1 MTFAA
6 GNWGKVIV
14 IGIGMLSGINPTGP
28 SSYESDICP
37 TSAPEL
43 LLPNTQ
49 APNH

>member
-14 IGIGMLSGINPTGP
+14 IGIVMLSGINPTGP
-28 SSYESDICP
+28 STYVSP
-37 TSAPEL
+37 KSAPEL
-43 LLPNTQ
+43 PLPNIQ